1 MGRLEGKTVIITG
14 GASGVGE
21 AASRLFAAEG
31 AKLVIADIQGEL
43 ASTLAK
49 EIGGD
54 CIAQE
59 VDVSRDDDVE
69 NVVNTALESFGR
81 LDVMFNNAGVGGA
94 EGLIH
99 ETPEE
104 VFDRYIAT
112 NLKGVWLGIKHAI
125 DPMLEAGGGSIVN
138 TASVSAHL
146 GIPQQGA
153 YGASKGGV
161 VQLTR
166 VAAVEY
172 AESNIRVNAI
182 CPGAIL
188 TPLVY
193 NNPDLD
199 YKLDV
204 EDAKKQLASAQPIPR
219 ACMPIDVANAALYL
233 ASDDSSFITG
243 TTTIVD
249 GGWTA
254 SGVAR
259 LADRIGPPES

>member
-1 MGRLEGKTVIITG
+1 MGRLKGKVAIITG

-21 AASRLFAAEG
+21 AAARLFTAEG
-31 AKLVIADIQGEL
+31 AKLVIGDVQGEQALKL
-43 ASTLAK
+43 AE

-59 VDVSRDDDVE
+59 VDVSRNNDVE
-69 NVVNTALESFGR
+69 NLVKKALKAFGR
-81 LDVMFNNAGVGGA
+81 LDVVFNNAGVGGA

-104 VFDRYIAT
+104 VFDRYIAI

-125 DPMLEAGGGSIVN
+125 GPMLEGGGGSIVN

-146 GIPQQGA
+146 GIPKQGA
-153 YGASKGGV
+153 YGATKGGV

-199 YKLDV
+199 YQLDV
-204 EDAKKQLASAQPIPR
+204 EDAKTQLASAQPIPR
-219 ACMPIDVANAALYL
+219 ACMPMDVANAALYL
-233 ASDDSSFITG
+233 ASDDSAFITG
-243 TTTIVD
+243 TTTVVD
-249 GGWTA
+249 GGWSA
-254 SGVAR
+254 SGVSR
-259 LADRIGPPES
+259 LAKRIGPREI